1 MKFEKISAETRA
13 EFGKKGSKS
22 LKRAGKIP
30 CIMYGKGEDT
40 KHFSVTPKSVK
51 KLIFTPDF
59 KGAIIDL
66 GGEKYKGIIKE
77 IQAHPVTDEITHID
91 FVQLVP
97 GERIKA
103 ELPVRCKGVAPGIK
117 EGGALVQKLRRI
129 KVKALADN
137 LVNELTVSIGELALG
152 YSVRVRDIKVPKGI
166 EILSD
171 PGTPIA
177 SIEVPRALK
186 SAAAATEGEEGVE
199 GAEGEEGGEEAAAP
213 AAE

>member
-1 MKFEKISAETRA
+1 MKFEKISAEERA
-13 EFGKKGSKS
+13 EFGKKGSNS

-30 CIMYGKGEDT
+30 CVIYGKGKET
-40 KHFSVTPKSVK
+40 KHFSVTPKAVK
-51 KLIFTPDF
+51 KLIYTPDF

-66 GGEKYKGIIKE
+66 GGKEYKGIIKA
-77 IQAHPVTDEITHID
+77 IQAHPVSDEITHID

-97 GERIKA
+97 GEKIKA

-117 EGGALVQKLRRI
+117 EGGALVQKLRKI

-137 LVNELTVSIGELALG
+137 LVNELTVSISKLNLG
-152 YSVRVRDIKVPKGI
+152 YSVRVRDIKVPNGI

-171 PGTPIA
+171 MGTPIA

-186 SAAAATEGEEGVE
+186 SAAAAAD
-199 GAEGEEGGEEAAAP
+199 GAEGEEGAEATEEAAAP